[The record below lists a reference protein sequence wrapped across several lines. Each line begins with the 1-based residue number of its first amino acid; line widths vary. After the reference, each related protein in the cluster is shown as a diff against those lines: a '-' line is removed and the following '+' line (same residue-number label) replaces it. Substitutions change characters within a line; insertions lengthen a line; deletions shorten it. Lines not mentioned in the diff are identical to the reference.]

1 MKQLTLFISRVKYRP
16 LIWRNTHPYV
26 LVDRHED
33 ITHPNTIADDSTC
46 DRSVTFYGYVR
57 GTHLRPGQTVHL
69 IGAGDYKMSEVGA
82 LHDPCPLPDQD
93 KKSQSLN
100 KKDSLLFAP
109 LSNVG
114 AVSFD
119 KDAVYIDIGRVN
131 YTKKENLDR
140 RSAKAGED
148 DDDESGDE
156 SSSDESEAH
165 YDADAPAGLLR
176 DLQDLGAGVDEKMQ
190 KSSLRLFKGSKAV
203 VAGSDDDDDDD
214 DDDEDDGNGS
224 DGDGGGSDDDKE
236 RSGSDED
243 EGDEDESGQGAG
255 EEIGGDIDS
264 PQGDQRKSED
274 MQLDQTMNPA
284 PDPPASAIASHAD
297 SPSTTK
303 SDNPDGAL
311 V

>member
-1 MKQLTLFISRVKYRP
+1 
-16 LIWRNTHPYV
+16 
-26 LVDRHED
+26 
-33 ITHPNTIADDSTC
+33 
-46 DRSVTFYGYVR
+46 
-57 GTHLRPGQTVHL
+57 
-69 IGAGDYKMSEVGA
+69 MSEVGA

-156 SSSDESEAH
+156 SSSDESEAQ

-203 VAGSDDDDDDD
+203 VAGSDDDDDDEE
-214 DDDEDDGNGS
+214 DDEEDDNDLEGA
-224 DGDGGGSDDDKE
+224 
-236 RSGSDED
+236 R
-243 EGDEDESGQGAG
+243 GDEDEDNSVSSGRIGVMSRRPNMMPMPLLASSVTCKILVPGLMKRCKSRPSAFSRAARPSWQG
-255 EEIGGDIDS
+255 
-264 PQGDQRKSED
+264 P
-274 MQLDQTMNPA
+274 TTTT
-284 PDPPASAIASHAD
+284 
-297 SPSTTK
+297 TTK
-303 SDNPDGAL
+303 KTTKKTTMTWKGHE
-311 V
+311 VMRMKIIV